1 MRWLLVLL
9 MFVAILALFYWLAL
23 ASPWSG
29 AFVSGGR
36 IVRRGGSRNACGRA
50 AAGYGEWMGGFHAPG
65 RAMAVIVC
73 GVLLLPLCAVPLY
86 AAGSYVARGADTDPS
101 NGVFQLGLI
110 LGVGIPAIT
119 AISLGRLSPRGSGL
133 PRWRSAS

>member
-73 GVLLLPLCAVPLY
+73 GVLLLPFAPY
-86 AAGSYVARGADTDPS
+86 PS
-101 NGVFQLGLI
+101 APQ
-110 LGVGIPAIT
+110 AHT
-119 AISLGRLSPRGSGL
+119 SLGEPIPTLRTACFN
-133 PRWRSAS
+133 SA